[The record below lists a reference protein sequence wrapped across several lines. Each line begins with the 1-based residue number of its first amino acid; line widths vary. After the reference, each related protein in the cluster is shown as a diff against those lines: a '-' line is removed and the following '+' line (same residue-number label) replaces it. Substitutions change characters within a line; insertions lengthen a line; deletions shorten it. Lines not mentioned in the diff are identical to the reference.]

1 MVILRDLGP
10 PDLKVAAFTLKLVPV
25 AGPGLAGLCRFEL
38 E

>member
-10 PDLKVAAFTLKLVPV
+10 PDLKVAAFTPKLVPA